1 MNRRP
6 HPPIRPH
13 RARVRMVLLVLAV
26 LAGVVAMHGLGP
38 FGAAVP
44 SDAPRSTALAAGHA
58 MPADAGTAAHG
69 SPGGAAG
76 DACAHP
82 DHGTDGHPNHA
93 DATCAAVGTS
103 GPPVLPTL
111 LASAAAPAADAAA
124 AGPAPSAAL
133 AGRAPPSLSEL
144 QLLRI

>member
-38 FGAAVP
+38 VGAAAP
-44 SDAPRSTALAAGHA
+44 SDVPRTALAAGHA
-58 MPADAGTAAHG
+58 MPSDAGTAAHG

-82 DHGTDGHPNHA
+82 DHGTNGHPNHA

-111 LASAAAPAADAAA
+111 LASATPAADAAA
-124 AGPAPSAAL
+124 TGPAPSAAL

>member
-1 MNRRP
+1 M
-6 HPPIRPH
+6 
-13 RARVRMVLLVLAV
+13 LLVLAV

-38 FGAAVP
+38 VGAVAP
-44 SDAPRSTALAAGHA
+44 PDAPRTALASAGHA
-58 MPADAGTAAHG
+58 TPGEADTAAHG
-69 SPGGAAG
+69 SPGAAAD

-82 DHGTDGHPNHA
+82 GHGTNGHPNHA

-111 LASAAAPAADAAA
+111 LASAAPAADAAA

-133 AGRAPPSLSEL
+133 SGRAPPSLSEL